1 MTNQLALILGILL
14 VGAILGDLIFFGAV
28 NLVFLSKKLME
39 LIEWLAFWR

>member
-14 VGAILGDLIFFGAV
+14 VGAILVDLIFFGAV